1 MDLSHLH
8 PLFVH
13 FPVSLSLTGTSLLGA
28 GLSARRREWVR
39 CGLLVLLLAGISA
52 VPAYVTGQVA
62 RAVLE
67 EAASFERASPAAD
80 LHEDLGLLA
89 LALSLALAAL
99 AALELRREEAGRP
112 WGLLALGL
120 LQALVVALAAFHGG
134 RLVFLYGVGVAAGP

>member
-13 FPVSLSLTGTSLLGA
+13 FPISLSLTGTALLGA
-28 GLSARRREWVR
+28 GLAARRGEWIR
-39 CGLLVLLLAGISA
+39 CALRILLLGGLSA

-67 EAASFERASPAAD
+67 EAAGFERAAAAAD

-89 LALSLALAAL
+89 LALSIALAAL
-99 AALELRREEAGRP
+99 AGLELRRRETGRP
-112 WGLLALGL
+112 TGLLLLGTL
-120 LQALVVALAAFHGG
+120 WAAVVALAAWQGG
-134 RLVFLYGVGVAAGP
+134 RLVFLYGLGTSLLR